1 MTQGAGEHIQKSQQT
16 GNAVSEGTDML
27 SPVLWRSRRKEKK
40 RKNDL
45 MALFAFSG
53 LFHPNMGGKTL
64 LLNLG

>member
-1 MTQGAGEHIQKSQQT
+1 MTQGAGEYVQKSQQA
-16 GNAVSEGTDML
+16 GNSVSEGADML
-27 SPVLWRSRRKEKK
+27 SPVLWRSRRRKK
-40 RKNDL
+40 KKKNDL